1 MPASPSEKLVIA
13 PQDLLDPRV
22 DEQLARQLSFGM
34 AAPPPRI
41 ADARTSLLQ
50 RPWFALML
58 AGALGALVGW
68 AMIEPIF
75 DDGVRF
81 RGTTAHVKSA
91 NQMEGAAALEV
102 GGVKVWVPPQARVR
116 SAGGNGGVGE
126 LHDGLRVEV
135 RGEHATKSDMVI
147 AYEVRI
153 LGTATGSDTV
163 DVKNLLLRERL
174 VGVIVFP
181 LLAALVGLFIGAADG
196 LLSRALRR
204 GAVCGLVG
212 LGIGLSAGL
221 VATLLA
227 ELMYAAGQHFIAPL
241 RSESGALSTVGFL
254 IQMVVRG
261 LAWSMAG
268 AAMGL
273 GQGVALRSKKLAL
286 NGLLGGMVGALLG
299 GLLFDPIDY
308 LLHRDQFGAGAA
320 SSRAAGFMVIGG
332 VTGLMIGI
340 VELMARDAWLKMLTG
355 ALAGKEFVLYK
366 SPTLVG
372 SSPKSDIYLFKD
384 SQVDPTHAAIQSSG
398 EGHEIVDRNSATG
411 IFVNGRRISR
421 KRLENGDQIRIGATV
436 LNFTERE
443 A

>member
-116 SAGGNGGVGE
+116 SADGNGGVGE

-135 RGEHATKSDMVI
+135 RGEHATKSDIVI

-153 LGTATGSDTV
+153 LGKATRSETV

-204 GAVCGLVG
+204 GAICGLVG
-212 LGIGLSAGL
+212 LGVGLSAGL

-241 RSESGALSTVGFL
+241 HSESGALSTVGFL

-268 AAMGL
+268 AAI
-273 GQGVALRSKKLAL
+273 ATST
-286 NGLLGGMVGALLG
+286 
-299 GLLFDPIDY
+299 
-308 LLHRDQFGAGAA
+308 
-320 SSRAAGFMVIGG
+320 S
-332 VTGLMIGI
+332 TG
-340 VELMARDAWLKMLTG
+340 
-355 ALAGKEFVLYK
+355 
-366 SPTLVG
+366 
-372 SSPKSDIYLFKD
+372 
-384 SQVDPTHAAIQSSG
+384 
-398 EGHEIVDRNSATG
+398 
-411 IFVNGRRISR
+411 
-421 KRLENGDQIRIGATV
+421 
-436 LNFTERE
+436 
-443 A
+443 